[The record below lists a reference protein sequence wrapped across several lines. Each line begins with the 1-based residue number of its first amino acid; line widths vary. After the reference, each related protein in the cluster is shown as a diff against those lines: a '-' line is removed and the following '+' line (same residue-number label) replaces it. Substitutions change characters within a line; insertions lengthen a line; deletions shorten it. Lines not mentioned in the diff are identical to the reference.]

1 MIKIKTNKT
10 FPKGS
15 RQKIRNLKNEDK
27 IEEYNI

>member
-10 FPKGS
+10 FLKGS